1 MSQDLSIQLAL
12 EPVEK
17 TWLVESSI
25 GAIWF
30 VTACNPRE
38 AMLKVL
44 FWSEQTETAVRC
56 EAL

>member
-1 MSQDLSIQLAL
+1 MT
-12 EPVEK
+12 PK
-17 TWLVESSI
+17 KRTWLVESSI

-38 AMLKVL
+38 ALLKVL
-44 FWSEQTETAVRC
+44 FWSDTTEAAVRC